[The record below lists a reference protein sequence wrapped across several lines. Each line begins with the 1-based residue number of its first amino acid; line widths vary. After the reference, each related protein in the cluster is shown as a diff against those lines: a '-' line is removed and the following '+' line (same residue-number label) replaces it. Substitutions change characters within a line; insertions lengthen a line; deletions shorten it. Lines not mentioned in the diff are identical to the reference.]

1 MQYTF
6 HSSYTAIRGDFRF
19 DALVDHFKSHKAPFI
34 VSISEDTTSVIKKV
48 EYDISTN
55 RCIGFVLP
63 NNKDGLPKGVA
74 DSFAKIK
81 IYFKTAGVSN
91 YAYLYAF
98 QPLKQGQ
105 PSFCLSVIGT
115 NNKYRRRQITLWKY
129 IYFAERNN
137 FFADRDSRLIKA
149 MRITLTIMY
158 HNLLTKIII
167 NPPFNGCVQICLH

>member
-74 DSFAKIK
+74 DSFAQIK

-98 QPLKQGQ
+98 
-105 PSFCLSVIGT
+105 
-115 NNKYRRRQITLWKY
+115 
-129 IYFAERNN
+129 
-137 FFADRDSRLIKA
+137 
-149 MRITLTIMY
+149 
-158 HNLLTKIII
+158 
-167 NPPFNGCVQICLH
+167 